1 MTGII
6 KTGTLSYLAD
16 AHWGFAKQIH
26 SFSDPNLSEII
37 SAALAGDGVKSGS
50 EASAGHHGGAAD
62 FIKGQISVEIFTQ
75 EGQ

>member
-1 MTGII
+1 MAGIV
-6 KTGTLSYLAD
+6 KADTFCYLAD
-16 AHWGFAKQIH
+16 TKRSLPQKIYGCPH
-26 SFSDPNLSEII
+26 PYLSEIV
-37 SAALAGDGVKSGS
+37 SAALPGDGMKSGS